1 MVRGDR
7 SIEPSAPE
15 VWNNGKGLPIEMH
28 KEHQCY
34 VPELVFG
41 HLLTSD
47 NYDDQEKK
55 AKITRLRA
63 VILWGLVFRP
73 SWLFGS
79 LYDVNSGL
87 SDDSDSNPS
96 CFGSMLGLTS
106 NIPS

>member
-47 NYDDQEKK
+47 NYDDPEKK
-55 AKITRLRA
+55 AKITRVEGGDPVGTRFSAELALREPLRCKLR
-63 VILWGLVFRP
+63 VI
-73 SWLFGS
+73 
-79 LYDVNSGL
+79 
-87 SDDSDSNPS
+87 
-96 CFGSMLGLTS
+96 
-106 NIPS
+106 